1 MPANMDFTVEMNGKI
16 YFRRSTAGNKPQYE
30 DLFVPPGVQEFHAIA
45 RNSETQKA
53 SNIASAEFKAKK
65 KNTLKIELRI
75 QGQDAS
81 AGMPQDLYP
90 TSQLVLTLK

>member
-1 MPANMDFTVEMNGKI
+1 MNGKI
-16 YFRRSTAGNKPQYE
+16 YFRRSAAGNKPQYE

-45 RNSETQKA
+45 RNGEMQKA
-53 SNIASAEFKAKK
+53 SNTVSDEFKAKK
-65 KNTLKIELRI
+65 KKTLKIELRI

-90 TSQLVLTLK
+90 TAQLVLTLK